1 MTPVLQ
7 ATSLSKSFGARDAVS
22 NVSFSVAA
30 GEFVVILGPSGS
42 GKTTVFRCLSR
53 LEDADTGSILIDG
66 EPIETL
72 SGRALAAQRRKIGV
86 VFQQFNL
93 VGRISALDN
102 VVAGRLADI
111 PLWRV
116 MLGRFPQADLRKAAE
131 ALIAVGLR
139 DQLHQR
145 ASTLS
150 GGQQQR
156 VAIARALAQESRVLL
171 ADEPVA
177 SLDPEAA
184 KSILTLLREL
194 TRTRGLAVIC
204 TLHQP
209 ALAQAYA
216 DRILRMEDG
225 VVSDDRALA

>member
-7 ATSLSKSFGARDAVS
+7 AIGLTKKIGERVAVS
-22 NVSFSVAA
+22 NVSLSVKA

-53 LEDADTGSILIDG
+53 LEDANAGSILVDG
-66 EPIETL
+66 APIEKL
-72 SGRALAAQRRKIGV
+72 AGRALGAQRKKIGV

-93 VGRISALDN
+93 VGRLSALDN

-116 MLGRFPQADLRKAAE
+116 MLGCFPQADLCKAAE

-177 SLDPEAA
+177 SLDPESAHT
-184 KSILTLLREL
+184 ILTLMRDL
-194 TRTRGLAVIC
+194 TRTRGLGVIC

-209 ALAQAYA
+209 ELAKTYA
-216 DRILRMEDG
+216 DRILRMENG
-225 VVSDDRALA
+225 VISESPR

>member
-7 ATSLSKSFGARDAVS
+7 ATNLSKKFGARVAVS
-22 NVSFSVAA
+22 DVSLSVSA
-30 GEFVVILGPSGS
+30 GEFIVILGPSGS
-42 GKTTVFRCLSR
+42 GKTSVFRCLSR

-66 EPIETL
+66 APIETL
-72 SGRALAAQRRKIGV
+72 RGRALAAQRRKIGV

-93 VGRISALDN
+93 VGRISALEN
-102 VVAGRLADI
+102 VVAGRLADT

-116 MLGRFPQADLRKAAE
+116 MLGRFAQADLRKSAE

-139 DQLHQR
+139 DQIHQR

-184 KSILTLLREL
+184 QTILTLMRDL

-209 ALAQAYA
+209 ALAQTYA

-225 VVSDDRALA
+225 VMSESAR